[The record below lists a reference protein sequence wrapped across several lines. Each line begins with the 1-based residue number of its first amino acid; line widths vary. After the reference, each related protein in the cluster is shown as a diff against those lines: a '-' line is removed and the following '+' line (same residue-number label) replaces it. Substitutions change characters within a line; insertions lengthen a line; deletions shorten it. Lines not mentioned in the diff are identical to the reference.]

1 MSFNENYFMGIAA
14 TSLINGNNIKLAL
27 EDVLIGDPR
36 PSAIEHTLSKYCSS
50 QLTWAN
56 HEGTF
61 GLLDLIPHIRSWRL
75 QMVQVRVDITHLVTQ
90 GNTTANRHMTYFTRK
105 DGTGCEIECFQ
116 FIISGEDGMWLRRH
130 VAEHLRELHNCSK
143 RSIPQ
148 LKHSRG
154 PQTETTSD
162 GEEGIV
168 AR

>member
-1 MSFNENYFMGIAA
+1 MNTAA
-14 TSLINGNNIKLAL
+14 SSLIDGNNIKLAL

-36 PSAIEHTLSKYCSS
+36 SSAIEHTLSKYCSS

-75 QMVQVRVDITHLVTQ
+75 QMVQVHIDITHIVTQ

-116 FIISGEDGMWLRRH
+116 FITSGEDGMWL
-130 VAEHLRELHNCSK
+130 
-143 RSIPQ
+143 SICENSTIVRNV
-148 LKHSRG
+148 LYHS
-154 PQTETTSD
+154 PSTTSD
-162 GEEGIV
+162 RKQKRPPMVKRASWPDERHASSNRGM
-168 AR
+168 